1 MEIEYLQVLR
11 DNPKKGPF
19 ENKPLSLDKI
29 CALEFVYNSGNEFP
43 KALREMLFLAGK
55 YCIVLDFGLNHSQEE
70 LQEDTRKWM
79 QEFDRS
85 ISRPFYVID
94 VYNALDQCLFVY
106 LDEVGVQDP
115 VIYEAYYDNA
125 LLEPSWIRC
134 LDSTISDLITL
145 RLNCIKMGENPF

>member
-1 MEIEYLQVLR
+1 
-11 DNPKKGPF
+11 
-19 ENKPLSLDKI
+19 
-29 CALEFVYNSGNEFP
+29 
-43 KALREMLFLAGK
+43 MLFLAGK